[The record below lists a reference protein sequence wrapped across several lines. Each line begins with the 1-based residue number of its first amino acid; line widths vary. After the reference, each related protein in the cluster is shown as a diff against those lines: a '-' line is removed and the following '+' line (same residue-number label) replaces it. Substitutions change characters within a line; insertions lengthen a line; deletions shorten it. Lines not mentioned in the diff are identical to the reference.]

1 MRLRHPTSI
10 GQFSR
15 APRRRDRIAVAL
27 VAAAVCSSLVIPM
40 GCGRSGRT
48 ERRAPVLY
56 PLPPSTPRIAYL
68 TSIDHA
74 DIFEPQTGKMEQF
87 LFGRNADVAQPISK
101 PFGLAAGQE
110 TLLVCDT
117 ERNVVHAIDFKTGR
131 ADVMGAAGRGRLL
144 KPVDVTMDKQ
154 GNRYVADTLRREVV
168 VFDTRNQADRAIGG
182 GGDDP
187 FKPVAVDFYDGKLY
201 VLNAVM
207 HRVEVLDPNT
217 GDVQLTFGEE
227 GDGPGQMLWP
237 SGLAVGPKGC
247 VYVTDIVTFR
257 VEVFGPD
264 GEPLRHFGRP
274 GNRPGE
280 FTRPKHLAVGPDGI
294 VYVADAGIQRV
305 QMFDDQDRVLM
316 LFGGPG
322 SGPGDLMLPGG
333 ICVDAS
339 LLPHFADDIPEG
351 FDAEYLVLV
360 SDQFGARRVNVYAFG
375 RM

>member
-1 MRLRHPTSI
+1 MRPRHPTSI
-10 GQFSR
+10 GPSFR
-15 APRRRDRIAVAL
+15 APRGRNRIAVAL
-27 VAAAVCSSLVIPM
+27 VAAAVCSSLAIPM
-40 GCGRSGRT
+40 ACGPSGGT
-48 ERRAPVLY
+48 EGRAPVLY
-56 PLPPSTPRIAYL
+56 PLPPSTPRIAYV

-74 DIFEPQTGKMEQF
+74 DIFELQNGKMEQF

-101 PFGLAAGQE
+101 PFGLTAGRE
-110 TLLVCDT
+110 TLLICDT
-117 ERNVVHAIDFKTGR
+117 ERNVVHAINFKTR
-131 ADVMGAAGRGRLL
+131 TADVLGAAGRGRLL
-144 KPVDVTMDKQ
+144 KPVDVAMDEE

-168 VFDTRNQADRAIGG
+168 VFDVRNQADRAIGG
-182 GGDDP
+182 AGDAP
-187 FKPVAVDFYDGKLY
+187 FKPVGVDIYGGKLY
-201 VLNAVM
+201 VLNADM
-207 HRVEVLDPNT
+207 HRIEVLDPVT
-217 GDVQLTFGEE
+217 GDVQSTFGEQ

-237 SGLAVGPKGC
+237 SGLAVGPEGRA
-247 VYVTDIVTFR
+247 YVTDIVTFR

-264 GEPLRHFGRP
+264 GEPLRRFGRP

-280 FTRPKHLAVGPDGI
+280 FTRPKHVAVGPDGI

-333 ICVDAS
+333 VCVDTS
-339 LLPHFADDIPEG
+339 LLPHFADEIPEG